1 LLSGAWNEAG
11 IQATELLNAVY
22 RVSLGIRISKEAEV
36 GLTPEEPPVRIV
48 VLLLYRLLV
57 KRDRGT
63 DHITVL
69 SVESTDAIRP
79 APRCAERMSTL
90 VGVGLL
96 EAATA

>member
-1 LLSGAWNEAG
+1 MGRYPSNGAANRRSLVPSGSAE
-11 IQATELLNAVY
+11 
-22 RVSLGIRISKEAEV
+22 KEAEV
-36 GLTPEEPPVRIV
+36 GLAPEEPPVRIV

-69 SVESTDAIRP
+69 SVELTDAIRP
-79 APRCAERMSTL
+79 APWCADRMSTL

>member
-11 IQATELLNAVY
+11 IQATELLNAVC

-36 GLTPEEPPVRIV
+36 GLTPEEPPVRTV

-79 APRCAERMSTL
+79 APWCADRMSTL